1 MFNGAWHRIL
11 HDQTAESMA
20 REIARLPHANVTT
33 VPFHFDDPAAP
44 VAPEVLLDETTN
56 GNGTNGHANGAI
68 TSGVTTNGNS
78 NGNSGNGN
86 SGNGSGKASR
96 STIVLGG
103 GGTLVAACRDDGTT
117 PIASV
122 RWREQVCVHGRVQ
135 AVRIQPLAGSP
146 SLECTVADDTGTVS
160 LVFFGRRHIDGVEI
174 GAAIT
179 ATGMAIDHNGRL
191 AIVNPVYELR

>member
-33 VPFHFDDPAAP
+33 VPFHFDDPVSKIGAGALIVEP
-44 VAPEVLLDETTN
+44 NGNGN
-56 GNGTNGHANGAI
+56 GNGTNG
-68 TSGVTTNGNS
+68 NGN
-78 NGNSGNGN
+78 
-86 SGNGSGKASR
+86 GKASR
-96 STIVLGG
+96 SRIVLG
-103 GGTLVAACRDDGTT
+103 GGTLVAANRDNGTT

-135 AVRIQPLAGSP
+135 AMRIQPLAGSP
-146 SLECTVADDTGTVS
+146 SLECTVADDTGAVS